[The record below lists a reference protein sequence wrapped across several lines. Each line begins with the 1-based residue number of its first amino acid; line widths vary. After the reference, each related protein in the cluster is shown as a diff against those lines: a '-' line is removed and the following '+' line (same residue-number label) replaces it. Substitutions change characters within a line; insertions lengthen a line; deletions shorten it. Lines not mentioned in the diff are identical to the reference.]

1 MESKQRYGKMRDRKR
16 SYGKQKQ
23 GKAVRAAGVFLLTA
37 VLLAGCGQPQAGAT
51 EETPDAVQRVQNETG
66 PLRMGLILTSR
77 DDPENQ
83 ETEAAFQSLA
93 QELGAELLVET
104 PDVTASDA
112 GEARALEAGTFI
124 PCDVDAIE
132 YQMLATDALVA
143 EGVSV
148 IAIHPN
154 HAEALESVL
163 SAARGVGIYVAA
175 FADPVTDAS
184 ADACVGTAVE
194 AAELIKNTFTASK

>member
-37 VLLAGCGQPQAGAT
+37 VLLAGCGQPQAG
-51 EETPDAVQRVQNETG
+51 VQRVQNETG

-124 PCDVDAIE
+124 LCDVDAIE

-148 IAIHPN
+148 VAIHPN

>member
-1 MESKQRYGKMRDRKR
+1 MQSKQRYGKMRDRKR

-124 PCDVDAIE
+124 LCDVDAIE
-132 YQMLATDALVA
+132 YQMLAVNELVA
-143 EGVSV
+143 ENVDV
-148 IAIHPN
+148 IAIHAN
-154 HAEALESVL
+154 HEEALESVL
-163 SAARGVGIYVAA
+163 SAARGVGIRVIAFGQEVTEESCDEYAKTAEQAA
-175 FADPVTDAS
+175 L
-184 ADACVGTAVE
+184 E
-194 AAELIKNTFTASK
+194 IE